1 MEENKDIETEMTEPL
16 PKDAEAENAEVTET
30 PAEDVEAENIQQT
43 EETEQEEGKKSY
55 KGMTSTKNGLT
66 IRALIGA
73 FILYYAYSIASDITS
88 TPAGQ
93 RTPLYVFI
101 AVFVIAGI
109 LIIADSVKRLI
120 KKEYD
125 H

>member
-1 MEENKDIETEMTEPL
+1 MEENKENEKELQEL
-16 PKDAEAENAEVTET
+16 P
-30 PAEDVEAENIQQT
+30 
-43 EETEQEEGKKSY
+43 QEEEKPEEGGKSY

-88 TPAGQ
+88 TPADQ
-93 RTPLYVFI
+93 RMPLYVFI
-101 AVFVIAGI
+101 VIFVIAGVWI
-109 LIIADSVKRLI
+109 VVDSVKRLI